1 MLLARLPRNTPRNTL
16 RRTAICLA
24 AVCCGLAPMLPPA
37 MARAQTT
44 HAQTVPAPAGCT
56 GPASGTWIKVVTE
69 GVRNGSGLVA
79 ITLYADDSSRFL
91 AHHGSLYVGRV
102 RAVAGTTEGCIF
114 VPRPGI
120 YAIAIYHDENANQK
134 FDRTSLGLP
143 AEGYGFS
150 NNPSTLLGLP
160 AFDSVRL
167 NIPRSGLTAHIRLKY
182 P

>member
-1 MLLARLPRNTPRNTL
+1 MLLPRLPQNSL
-16 RRTAICLA
+16 RRALLVLA
-24 AVCCGLAPMLPPA
+24 VSCGCFALGLAPA
-37 MARAQTT
+37 QARAQAPRTP
-44 HAQTVPAPAGCT
+44 AIPAPAGCT
-56 GPASGTWIKVVTE
+56 GPASATWIKVVTE

-91 AHHGSLYVGRV
+91 VRHGSLYVGRV
-102 RAVAGTTEGCIF
+102 KAVAGTTEACIF

-120 YAIAIYHDENANQK
+120 YALAIYHDENANQK
-134 FDRTSLGLP
+134 FDRTNLGLP

-150 NNPSTLLGLP
+150 NNASTLLGLP

-167 NIPRSGLTAHIRLKY
+167 NIPHSGMTSHIRLKY